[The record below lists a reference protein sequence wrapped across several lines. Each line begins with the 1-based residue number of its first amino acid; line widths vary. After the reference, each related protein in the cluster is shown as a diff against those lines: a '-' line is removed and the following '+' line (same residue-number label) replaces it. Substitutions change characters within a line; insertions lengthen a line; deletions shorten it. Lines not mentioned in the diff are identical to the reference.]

1 MGRFPEAD
9 RERLAYKICMKC
21 KHKVKKGVKICPYC
35 GYKTFRQVR
44 KDIARKK

>member
-9 RERLAYKICMKC
+9 KERAAYKICLKC
-21 KHKVKKGVKICPYC
+21 KHKVKKSVKVCPKC
-35 GYKTFRQVR
+35 GYTRFRQVK